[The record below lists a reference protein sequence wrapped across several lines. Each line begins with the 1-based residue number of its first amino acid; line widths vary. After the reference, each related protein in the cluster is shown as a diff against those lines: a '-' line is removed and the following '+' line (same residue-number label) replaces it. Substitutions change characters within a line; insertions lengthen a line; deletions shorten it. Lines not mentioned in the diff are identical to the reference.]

1 MLTRAG
7 QSPLV
12 AANGASIPALGFGT
26 WQLDGEEARD
36 AVQAALEI
44 GYRHIDT
51 AQIYGNEVEVGEGL
65 RRSGVNRDEVFLTT
79 KVWTDRYR
87 DGDLQ
92 RSVEDSLK
100 KLGVSYVDLLLLHW
114 PNPAVALQETL
125 KALNAVRSNGLSRDI
140 GVSNFPVKTLREA
153 IDLSGAPLVTNQ
165 VEYHPFLDQSA
176 VKAALDANDM
186 ALTAYS
192 PIAKGKVAEDATIK
206 AIAEAHGKT
215 PSQIALRWLIQQDG
229 VIAIPRSSKKARIA
243 ENFDIFD
250 FALDEAEMSRVSALR
265 TKDGRITSPSFA
277 PEWD

>member
-7 QSPLV
+7 KSPLV

-26 WQLDGEEARD
+26 WQLDGDEARD

-51 AQIYGNEVEVGEGL
+51 AQIYGNEAEVGEGL
-65 RRSGVNRDEVFLTT
+65 RRSGVKRDEVFLTT
-79 KVWTDRYR
+79 KVWTDRYG

-100 KLGVSYVDLLLLHW
+100 KLGVSHLDLLLLHW
-114 PNPAVALQETL
+114 PNPAVPLEETL
-125 KALNAVRSNGLSRDI
+125 KALNAVRSNGLTLDL
-140 GVSNFPVKTLREA
+140 GVSNFPVKTLRQA
-153 IDLSGAPLVTNQ
+153 IEFSGAPLVTNQ
-165 VEYHPFLDQSA
+165 VEYHPFLDQTA
-176 VKAALDANDM
+176 VKAELDANAI

-192 PIAKGKVAEDATIK
+192 PIAKGKVAENATIR
-206 AIAEAHGKT
+206 AIAETHDKT
-215 PSQIALRWLIQQDG
+215 PSQVTLRWLIQQDG

-250 FALDEAEMSRVSALR
+250 FALDEVEMSKISALR
-265 TKDGRITSPSFA
+265 TKNGRITSPSFA
-277 PEWD
+277 PKWD